1 MLAIPQIQLQIN
13 DIQMNYSIR
22 APQVNISQPKAELS
36 IKRGESEVKIDS
48 KMGQLTIDQSKAFAE
63 AGLKPLSQINA
74 EYVQKGRQAVLSS
87 IAKKAQQGAMLMQGA
102 GKGQRGAAI
111 QQIAKQN
118 DMVQPQKQIGIK
130 FVPSAGSVTTDYI
143 KGHFNIDI
151 ETTKPQIDA
160 KINKPKIDLTYG
172 DVTGTMTQ
180 RPSVE
185 VHI

>member
-1 MLAIPQIQLQIN
+1 MAIPQIQLQIN

-22 APQVNISQPKAELS
+22 APQVNISQPKAEMS
-36 IKRGESEVKIDS
+36 ISQENPTFEVTS
-48 KMGQLTIDQSKAFAE
+48 KMGQLTTDQSQAFAE
-63 AGLKPLSQINA
+63 AGLKSISQVNQ

-87 IAKKAQQGAMLMQGA
+87 IAKKAQQGDMLLRGA
-102 GKGQRGAAI
+102 GKNQKGAAI

-130 FVPSAGSVTTDYI
+130 FIPSPLSI
-143 KGHFNIDI
+143 KRDFIPGHFNIDI

-160 KINKPKIDLTYG
+160 KINKPRIDLTYG